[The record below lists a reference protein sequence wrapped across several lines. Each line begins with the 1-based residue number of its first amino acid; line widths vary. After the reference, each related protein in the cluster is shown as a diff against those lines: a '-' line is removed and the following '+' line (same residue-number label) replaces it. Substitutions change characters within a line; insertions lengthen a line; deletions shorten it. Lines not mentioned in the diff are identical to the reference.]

1 MKTKLFALCAAAG
14 LAASV
19 ATAGLT
25 PLQIGLWGSDAQLFP
40 AQTEVLGLRLNLAMS
55 DNLDVTGLDLGLVGK
70 ARRMNAV
77 QVNLGNLVEA
87 EFAGIEAGLYNR
99 TGSLTGLQAGLFNDV
114 AHDVNG
120 FQFGLFNSADD
131 VNGFQVGFLN
141 RTVSLRGI
149 QIGLVNV
156 NEGGPVTFFPFING
170 AF

>member
-1 MKTKLFALCAAAG
+1 MFDVAPTELLLVAVIAL
-14 LAASV
+14 V
-19 ATAGLT
+19 V
-25 PLQIGLWGSDAQLFP
+25 IGPKDLP
-40 AQTEVLGLRLNLAMS
+40 RAMRF
-55 DNLDVTGLDLGLVGK
+55 VGQWVGK